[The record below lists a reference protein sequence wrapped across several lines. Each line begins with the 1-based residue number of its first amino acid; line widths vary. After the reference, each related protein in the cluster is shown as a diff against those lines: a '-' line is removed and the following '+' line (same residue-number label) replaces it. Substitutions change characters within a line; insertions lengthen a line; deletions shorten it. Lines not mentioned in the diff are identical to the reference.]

1 MHLFRTA
8 CLFIFLVL
16 GAGGLF
22 AEGNATN
29 ISAAEYFVD
38 TDPGEG
44 NATALTAQD
53 GAFDSEVEA
62 IASVDLNVSGL
73 SVGPH
78 LIGIRYK
85 DDNNTW
91 GDVLYQTIHVY
102 DANPSGGGSG
112 GSDGGGSGG
121 SSVGFAT
128 ITGAEYFVDTDPGEG
143 NGTAFQP
150 KDGAFDSEVESI
162 LPKDLNV
169 TGLSVGPHLVGVRY
183 KDNNNTWGDVL
194 YQTIHVYDANPSGSG
209 SGGSD
214 GGGSGGSSVGFAT
227 ITAAEYFVDTDPGE
241 GSGTAFQPKDGAF
254 DSEVESIL
262 PKDLNVTGL
271 SVGPHLVG
279 VRYKDNNNTWGDVLY
294 QTIHVYDANPSGS
307 GSGGSGGG
315 SGGSSVGF
323 ATITGAEY
331 FVDTDPGEGNGTAF
345 QPKDGAFDSEVE
357 SILPKDLNVTGLS
370 VGPHLVGVR
379 YKDNNNWGDVLYQT
393 IHVYD
398 ANPDANGTGSGGTGV
413 TGGFSIIAGA
423 EYFIGE
429 DPGEGNATA
438 LQPKDGAFD
447 SEVESTLAVNLSLD
461 GYAIGSYLVGVRY
474 KDNNGTWG
482 DVLFKSVEVDVDTD
496 GDGLADKAEAYYE
509 TNSTQADTDGDG
521 YSDGEEVAFGSDP
534 TDPNSLGNQP
544 PKDLNS
550 TAVLAFQEN
559 QPAGTIIGEFNATDP
574 DGHEITYS
582 LVPFSPAQVSPT
594 LWLDASD
601 EATLVKESGVLSGW
615 LDKSGNN
622 RNGSSTGSLRPSI
635 STGFNGYSMV
645 NLDGV
650 DDIVS
655 INGSFALNT
664 FFVVLNSEISSEKF
678 PKWAWVLGA
687 RGPDKTFQM
696 VPALYGRMGG
706 SSLTTELPFQGNQ
719 QSVISING
727 DDTLSQNT
735 QDFGNFS
742 EFKLI
747 SVSSNQSSSI
757 LSNWKISSGEFPW
770 KGNIAE
776 IVIFDRPLEDH
787 QRYSMEEYLSS
798 KWGLSSEMYRPY
810 VPSNSLFNL
819 DTNGT
824 LKTAT
829 TFDYESNA
837 SIYTITVLAKDD
849 LNATTEGNFTVT
861 LLNVVEDKD
870 QGGVEDHNESDDDN
884 DGFSN
889 KVELES
895 GTDPN
900 DPFSLPKIPILETF
914 DARLDKN
921 NTFVLS
927 GRVLESGDA
936 NVTDFGIIIST
947 SIDYSSG
954 YWIRGKG
961 NPEAFRLKL
970 ADSNLTGTIYYR
982 SWAKNVA
989 GYGVGPVKKVE
1000 IPAPTKGWWGESRV
1014 LTKGWV
1020 MSDWFGLFRTD
1031 PSGWIYH
1038 EEMNWIYHSES
1049 ADDSVWLWKKGRG
1062 WLWTKEKVWPYLWSN
1077 RKSNWLYFIR
1087 GNRGRPLYFDYSSNS
1102 YEED

>member
-1 MHLFRTA
+1 MPLFRTVY
-8 CLFIFLVL
+8 LFIFLVL

-22 AEGNATN
+22 AEGNTTN

-62 IASVDLNVSGL
+62 IAPVDLNVTGL

-102 DANPSGGGSG
+102 DANPSVSGSG
-112 GSDGGGSGG
+112 GSSGGGSGG

-128 ITGAEYFVDTDPGEG
+128 ITAAEYFVDTDPGEG

-150 KDGAFDSEVESI
+150 QDGAFDSEVESI

-194 YQTIHVYDANPSGSG
+194 FQTIHVYDANPSGSG

-227 ITAAEYFVDTDPGE
+227 ITGAEYFIDTDPGE
-241 GSGTAFQPKDGAF
+241 GNGTAFQPQDGAF
-254 DSEVESIL
+254 DSEVETIV

-279 VRYKDNNNTWGDVLY
+279 VRYKDNNNT
-294 QTIHVYDANPSGS
+294 
-307 GSGGSGGG
+307 
-315 SGGSSVGF
+315 
-323 ATITGAEY
+323 
-331 FVDTDPGEGNGTAF
+331 
-345 QPKDGAFDSEVE
+345 
-357 SILPKDLNVTGLS
+357 
-370 VGPHLVGVR
+370 
-379 YKDNNNWGDVLYQT
+379 WGDVLYQT

-461 GYAIGSYLVGVRY
+461 GYAIGVYLVGVRY

-482 DVLFKSVEVDVDTD
+482 DVLFKTVEVDVDTD

-509 TNSTQADTDGDG
+509 TNATRADTDGDG

-776 IVIFDRPLEDH
+776 IVVFDRPLEDH

-837 SIYTITVLAKDD
+837 SIYTITVLAKDE